1 MAQLHVVRHAQA
13 SFMRDDYDQLCPRGL
28 QQADALAAH
37 LVSQH
42 QDRKPEIPWRLVSGP
57 ARRHQETAAPIGA
70 AMADAGLLPAGR
82 SPHEDARWDEF
93 DLRGLLHAGAASGD
107 PQLLPLLAAMGAA
120 PDLAARGRALHR
132 CTEVVVSRWMDGQ
145 LEADGL
151 ESWAEFEARVSA
163 ALEAARP
170 ASGQAAAV
178 VTSVG
183 PICVVLMRALDVDGP
198 TAFRT
203 ASRVRNSAVMTLLSG
218 PPGLTLERFN
228 DTTHLTDPDDLTL
241 R

>member
-1 MAQLHVVRHAQA
+1 MAQLLVVRHAQA

-28 QQADALAAH
+28 RQAEALAAH
-37 LVSQH
+37 LTARH
-42 QDRKPEIPWRLVSGP
+42 QDREPEIAWSLVSGP
-57 ARRHQETAAPIGA
+57 ARRHQETAAPMCQS
-70 AMADAGLLPAGR
+70 MAQAGLLHAGR
-82 SPHEDARWDEF
+82 APRQDPRWDEF

-107 PQLLPLLAAMGAA
+107 PELLSLLAAMGTAS
-120 PDLAARGRALHR
+120 DLTERGRALHR
-132 CTEVVVSRWMDGQ
+132 CTEAAVARWMDGA
-145 LEADGL
+145 LKADRL
-151 ESWAEFEARVSA
+151 ESWADFEARVSA

-170 ASGQAAAV
+170 ASGQATVV

-183 PICVVLMRALDVDGP
+183 PICVVLMRVLGLDGA

-228 DTTHLTDPDDLTL
+228 DTDHLTDPDDLTL